1 MNARTRVNGRLS
13 AAFLAASL
21 AGVLGLQAQAP
32 SGREP
37 DDSEEKSRLWHE
49 VHQQLLVLPFY
60 SVFDHITFTLKG
72 EEVILTGH
80 VLRPTLRADAEV
92 VVKSLEGVAQVVNR
106 IELLP
111 TSPADDELRSAIY
124 RAIYENAPLARYAA
138 QAVPPIHIIV
148 KNGNVTLEGTVDSPE
163 DKNLASTRA
172 TGVANVLTFKNNLIV
187 QTRAS
192 AGQ

>member
-1 MNARTRVNGRLS
+1 MNERTRVNGRLS
-13 AAFLAASL
+13 AAFLAVSL

-32 SGREP
+32 SGTEP
-37 DDSEEKSRLWHE
+37 DNSEERSRLWHE

-80 VLRPTLRADAEV
+80 VLRPTLRTDAEV
-92 VVKSLEGVAQVVNR
+92 AVKSLEGVAQVVNR

-124 RAIYENAPLARYAA
+124 RAIYKTRRWRDTPRRLFR
-138 QAVPPIHIIV
+138 P
-148 KNGNVTLEGTVDSPE
+148 
-163 DKNLASTRA
+163 ST
-172 TGVANVLTFKNNLIV
+172 
-187 QTRAS
+187 S
-192 AGQ
+192 S